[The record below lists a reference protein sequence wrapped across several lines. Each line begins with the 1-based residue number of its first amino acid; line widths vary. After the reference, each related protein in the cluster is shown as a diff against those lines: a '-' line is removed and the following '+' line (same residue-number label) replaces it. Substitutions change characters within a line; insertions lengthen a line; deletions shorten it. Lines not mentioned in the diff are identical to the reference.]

1 CGVHSLYRGFV
12 VRATRPAVKRWCSGR
27 AGATTFW
34 ESCGRLFLEGP
45 ALRKTLFAIA
55 TLLASA
61 AAFEATAQS
70 VYVERKQI
78 SSAAARKMVDACLA
92 FAEKNNILV
101 GVAVVGIDGV
111 LIDFHAMQGG
121 GATLSETAILKA
133 KTAAHWQRAT
143 KSLEEDVTT
152 LRNQASV
159 WINDFPKAGALPIM
173 IDGQVAGAIGV
184 GGAQKQEEC
193 AQAGIDAVLPK
204 QQPVAA
210 RR

>member
-1 CGVHSLYRGFV
+1 MRNSLLV
-12 VRATRPAVKRWCSGR
+12 
-27 AGATTFW
+27 
-34 ESCGRLFLEGP
+34 L
-45 ALRKTLFAIA
+45 A
-55 TLLASA
+55 TLCLTAAVTAEASA
-61 AAFEATAQS
+61 QAVS
-70 VYVERKQI
+70 VDRKQV
-78 SSAAARKMVDACLA
+78 SNAAARKMVDACLA
-92 FAEKNNILV
+92 FAEKNHILV

-111 LIDFHAMQGG
+111 LLDFHAMQGG
-121 GATLSETAILKA
+121 GPTLSETAILKA

-193 AQAGIDAVLPK
+193 AQAGIDAVLPRP
-204 QQPVAA
+204 PVAA
-210 RR
+210 QR

>member
-1 CGVHSLYRGFV
+1 MKKSAFAFSTL
-12 VRATRPAVKRWCSGR
+12 ATCVF
-27 AGATTFW
+27 AT
-34 ESCGRLFLEGP
+34 
-45 ALRKTLFAIA
+45 
-55 TLLASA
+55 LASA
-61 AAFEATAQS
+61 QS
-70 VYVERKQI
+70 VSIDRKQV
-78 SSAAARKMVDACLA
+78 SNAAARKMVDACLA

-111 LIDFHAMQGG
+111 LLDFHVMQGG

-173 IDGQVAGAIGV
+173 IGGQVAGAIGV
-184 GGAQKQEEC
+184 GGASKQEEC

-204 QQPVAA
+204 QPVAS
-210 RR
+210 R